1 VLQRALCTA
10 QQAPPRRIFSK
21 PSTQW
26 FPNGA
31 NEAPDGVEILND
43 RYTLEYQSV
52 YRVNAMSTIRD
63 ILGRKGKTVL
73 TSKSSASVLEAISL
87 MSQANIGALVIQDDD
102 QPCGIFTERD
112 YLRKIA
118 LKGRSSSSTALYDV
132 MSSPLITVPA
142 ADTPEAAME
151 IMTTCRCRHL
161 IVTEGEKMVGIISLG
176 DLVKHLLQEKEA
188 EVEHLAQYIAG
199 SY

>member
-1 VLQRALCTA
+1 
-10 QQAPPRRIFSK
+10 
-21 PSTQW
+21 
-26 FPNGA
+26 
-31 NEAPDGVEILND
+31 
-43 RYTLEYQSV
+43 
-52 YRVNAMSTIRD
+52 MSTIRD

-73 TSKSSASVLEAISL
+73 TSKSTVSVLEAISL
-87 MSQANIGALVIQDDD
+87 MSQANVGALVIQDGN

-112 YLRKIA
+112 YLKKIA
-118 LKGRSSSSTALYDV
+118 LKGRSSSTTPLCDV
-132 MSSPLITVPA
+132 MSAPLITVPA
-142 ADTPEAAME
+142 SDKPDVAME

>member
-1 VLQRALCTA
+1 
-10 QQAPPRRIFSK
+10 
-21 PSTQW
+21 
-26 FPNGA
+26 
-31 NEAPDGVEILND
+31 
-43 RYTLEYQSV
+43 
-52 YRVNAMSTIRD
+52 MSMIKD

-73 TSKSSASVLEAISL
+73 TSNSRASVLEAISL
-87 MSQANIGALVIQDDD
+87 MSQANIGALVVQDGD

-118 LKGRSSSSTALYDV
+118 LKGRSSSTTPLADV
-132 MSSPLITVPA
+132 MSAPLITVTSSETL
-142 ADTPEAAME
+142 DVAME

-161 IVTEGEKMVGIISLG
+161 IVTEGEEMVGIISLG
-176 DLVKHLLQEKEA
+176 DLVKYMLEEKEA